1 MRVEKVYMEVSE
13 LKQQMEAYLTQGKVK
28 MQRQIKELQQKGDE
42 KAAKLEM
49 EKLDVYDIFTTM
61 LNASMLKVT
70 LNKSIKPEERKKK
83 FCEDYLIQFITMPK
97 EWRINYAAAVEKK
110 NIEEMESYKVKL
122 DTTQEI
128 RTSFLKL
135 IS

>member
-1 MRVEKVYMEVSE
+1 MEVSE

-97 EWRINYAAAVEKK
+97 EWSINYAAAVEKK

-128 RTSFLKL
+128 RTTFLKL

>member
-1 MRVEKVYMEVSE
+1 
-13 LKQQMEAYLTQGKVK
+13 
-28 MQRQIKELQQKGDE
+28 
-42 KAAKLEM
+42 
-49 EKLDVYDIFTTM
+49 
-61 LNASMLKVT
+61 
-70 LNKSIKPEERKKK
+70 
-83 FCEDYLIQFITMPK
+83 MPK

-128 RTSFLKL
+128 RTTFLKL

>member
-1 MRVEKVYMEVSE
+1 MEVSE

-70 LNKSIKPEERKKK
+70 LNKSIKPV
-83 FCEDYLIQFITMPK
+83 
-97 EWRINYAAAVEKK
+97 AAK
-110 NIEEMESYKVKL
+110 
-122 DTTQEI
+122 
-128 RTSFLKL
+128 
-135 IS
+135 